1 MSGIDLF
8 AATTGGRL
16 GARRLACTAGLVL
29 AAGLGTSAGQDIDST
44 PLVREDRG
52 VYTVA
57 ATFGVSGPTAT
68 ALATLTDYEEIPR
81 FMPAVRTSRI
91 LARGDGE
98 WIVEQEAVAT
108 FMWFS
113 KRIHLTLDVREHS
126 GTIRF
131 VDRCGRSFERY
142 EGIWMVTD
150 RNGRTIVE
158 YRLSAKPSFDVPA
171 FVLKRL
177 LKRDASQMI
186 GQLQTEIA
194 ARTAGR

>member
-1 MSGIDLF
+1 MFGIDSL
-8 AATTGGRL
+8 AATPGGRF
-16 GARRLACTAGLVL
+16 GARRLAGTTCLVL
-29 AAGLGTSAGQDIDST
+29 AAGLGTAAGQDVDST
-44 PLVREDRG
+44 PLVREERG

-57 ATFGVSGPTAT
+57 ATFGVSGAPAT
-68 ALATLTDYEEIPR
+68 ALATLTDYEHIPR

-91 LARGDGE
+91 LERRDGE

-113 KRIHLTLDVREHS
+113 KRVHLMLDVREES
-126 GTIRF
+126 GTIHF
-131 VDRCGRSFERY
+131 ADRCGNSFERY
-142 EGIWMVTD
+142 EGTWVVTD
-150 RNGRTIVE
+150 RGGRTIVE
-158 YRLSAKPSFDVPA
+158 YRLSAKPSFEVPA

-186 GQLQTEIA
+186 GQLQAEIA

>member
-16 GARRLACTAGLVL
+16 GARRLACTACLVL
-29 AAGLGTSAGQDIDST
+29 AAGMGPSAGQDIDVS
-44 PLVREDRG
+44 ENRG

-57 ATFGVSGPTAT
+57 ATFDVSGAAAT
-68 ALATLTDYEEIPR
+68 ALATLTDYEQIPR
-81 FMPAVRTSRI
+81 FMPAVKTSRI
-91 LARGDGE
+91 LERGDRE

-113 KRIHLTLDVREHS
+113 KRIHLTLDVRENS

-142 EGIWMVTD
+142 EGTWAVTD
-150 RNGRTIVE
+150 RGGHTIVE
-158 YRLSAKPSFDVPA
+158 YRLSARPSFDVPA

-177 LKRDASQMI
+177 LKRDASEMI

>member
-16 GARRLACTAGLVL
+16 GARRLACTACLVL
-29 AAGLGTSAGQDIDST
+29 AAGMGPSAGQDIDVS
-44 PLVREDRG
+44 ENRG

-57 ATFGVSGPTAT
+57 ATFDVSGAAAT
-68 ALATLTDYEEIPR
+68 ALATLTDYEQIPR
-81 FMPAVRTSRI
+81 FMPAVKTSRI
-91 LARGDGE
+91 LERGDGE

-142 EGIWMVTD
+142 EGTWMVTD
-150 RNGRTIVE
+150 RGGRTIVE
-158 YRLSAKPSFDVPA
+158 YRLSARPSFDVPA

-177 LKRDASQMI
+177 LKRDASEMI